1 VQLYESRMIK
11 MSRFLN
17 ENLKSLESYTPGEQ
31 PRDKKYIKLNTNESP
46 YPPAPEVIQAVS
58 SDEVSDLRLYSDPTA
73 KRLKEKIAKRYDVTP
88 ENVFVSNGSDESL
101 NFFFMAFCSKENK
114 VIFPEISYG
123 FYKVFCDLYGI
134 SYEQIPLTDDFS
146 INVDDYIN
154 VNKHIVIANPN
165 APTGL
170 ALSTCEI
177 EKIVKSNP
185 DNLVLIDEAYVD
197 FGAESVIPLTKK
209 HDNLVVV
216 QTFSKSR
223 SLAGARL
230 GFAIGNK
237 EIIEDLEKIKYST
250 NPYNINRLTLLAGS
264 AAIDSDSYF
273 IENCEKIIKTR
284 EYTERELKKLGF
296 YSIPS
301 SANFIF
307 AKSDKI
313 GGEKLYEML
322 KEKGVLVRH
331 FTKSEICEFNRI
343 TIGTQEEMQIFIEK
357 VKECLNEN
365 S

>member
-1 VQLYESRMIK
+1 

-46 YPPAPEVIQAVS
+46 YPPSPEVIQAVS

-197 FGAESVIPLTKK
+197 FGAETCLPLI
-209 HDNLVVV
+209 DACPNLLIVR
-216 QTFSKSR
+216 TFSKSR
-223 SLAGARL
+223 SMAGARL
-230 GFAIGNK
+230 GYGFACESLIA
-237 EIIEDLEKIKYST
+237 EIETIRNAINLYSV
-250 NPYNINRLTLLAGS
+250 NRMTQAAGV
-264 AAIDSDSYF
+264 AACRENEYYV
-273 IENCEKIIKTR
+273 ENCQRIVQARDYTTQMLR
-284 EYTERELKKLGF
+284 EQGFEVLDSLG
-296 YSIPS
+296 
-301 SANFIF
+301 NFVF
-307 AKSDKI
+307 AKPH
-313 GGEKLYEML
+313 GMGAAAL
-322 KEKGVLVRH
+322 KEQLAVRGILVRH
-331 FTKSEICEFNRI
+331 WDAPRVRDYLRI
-343 TIGTQEEMQIFIEK
+343 SIGTMQQMQALDAAIEMIFGRA
-357 VKECLNEN
+357 
-365 S
+365 